1 MNRSIGTQSKASNQL
16 TLGTVILQR
25 IDGSDLGETSGSCYL
40 NKSADFLVLKIHL
53 CNKSK
58 LNMTPHDE
66 CNKPHVD
73 EGGVISRLQS
83 LEGHKMS
90 L

>member
-1 MNRSIGTQSKASNQL
+1 MAQMWERHLAAANSTNQL
-16 TLGTVILQR
+16 T
-25 IDGSDLGETSGSCYL
+25 SWFSKY
-40 NKSADFLVLKIHL
+40 L
-53 CNKSK
+53 CNMSK